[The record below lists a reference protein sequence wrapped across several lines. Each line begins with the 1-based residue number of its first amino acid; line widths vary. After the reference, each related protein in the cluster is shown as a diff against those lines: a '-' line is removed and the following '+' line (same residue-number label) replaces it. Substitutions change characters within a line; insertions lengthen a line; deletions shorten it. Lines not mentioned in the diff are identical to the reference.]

1 MKTTVS
7 LKDFLKAFENLQINK
22 FSKEALVQLFNHL
35 EEFDPQMELN
45 VIDLCRTYCEL
56 SIWDIPVVSYEA
68 WDEDVDSNLV
78 GKRRREQIKDYLNEK
93 TTIVGFT
100 NDTVIFVRC

>member
-7 LKDFLKAFENLQINK
+7 LRDFHKAFENLQIDT
-22 FSKEALVQLFNHL
+22 FSKEALVQLFNYL
-35 EEFDPQMELN
+35 KEFDPQMELD
-45 VIDLCRTYCEL
+45 VIDLCCTYCEL

-68 WDEDVDSNLV
+68 WDEDVDSNS
-78 GKRRREQIKDYLNEK
+78 KRRREQIKDYLNEK

-100 NDTVIFVRC
+100 GDTVIFVRC